1 MIFYFSHSFKRK
13 NQHIFELFMYLHGL
27 GDLGGLGFFC
37 LFLFFVFVL
46 VFVLVFVSFFY
57 VWINQF
63 TYINYLYLN
72 KSMTVSWIH
81 LVQDE
86 ITDEEDK
93 DILRQHDVKFGPP
106 VNDNSYPPRK
116 RKHHENNRYVMNCT
130 CIKLSWYNTGTCNFN

>member
-1 MIFYFSHSFKRK
+1 MI
-13 NQHIFELFMYLHGL
+13 IFLLLPQLQKKEPTHFWIIHVSAWF
-27 GDLGGLGFFC
+27 GGFGGFGFF
-37 LFLFFVFVL
+37 LFIFVFCFCFSVCL
-46 VFVLVFVSFFY
+46 VFY

-106 VNDNSYPPRK
+106 VNDNNYPPRK